1 MEARAPTRPR
11 ENWADE
17 SYVAYWLEREST
29 RPRDRLR
36 DFRIVRALIPRP
48 NDESFRYMN
57 IGCGDGPL
65 DEVLL
70 EAFGNAR
77 ATLVDGS
84 DTMLSGARDRLRRF
98 GDRVDYVRADLLSP
112 DWVKSVG
119 SPIDVAVSTIAI
131 HNLRTYN
138 RVRDLYAELF
148 TVMADGGFFLNFD
161 YVRPNGPALRPLPAW
176 ASRDPDVGFIGRSSG
191 FNGPG
196 TLEEHLI
203 WLRGAG
209 FGPVDCFFKEFG
221 AAAYGG
227 FKGAVRIP
235 QPEQAG

>member
-1 MEARAPTRPR
+1 MEAPARPR

-17 SYVAYWLEREST
+17 AYVAYWLEREAT

-36 DFRIVRALIPRP
+36 DFRIVRALIPRTS
-48 NDESFRYMN
+48 DESFHYMN

-70 EAFGNAR
+70 EAFPKAR

-84 DTMLSGARDRLRRF
+84 ETMLGSARSRLEPF
-98 GDRVDYVRADLLSP
+98 ADRVDYVRVDLLSS
-112 DWVKSVG
+112 DWTKSVG
-119 SPIDVAVSTIAI
+119 GPFDLAVSTIAI
-131 HNLRTYN
+131 HNLRVYN

-148 TVMADGGFFLNFD
+148 AVMAEGGFFLNFD
-161 YVRPNGPALRPLPAW
+161 YVRPNSPALRPFAAW
-176 ASRDPDVGFIGRSSG
+176 ASRDRDVGHIGRSSG

-203 WLRGAG
+203 WLRSAG
-209 FGPVDCFFKEFG
+209 FMAVDCFFKEFG
-221 AAAYGG
+221 ASAYGG

-235 QPEQAG
+235 RAD

>member
-1 MEARAPTRPR
+1 MEAPARPR

-17 SYVAYWLEREST
+17 AYVAYWLEREAS

-36 DFRIVRALIPRP
+36 DFRIVRALLPRAT
-48 NDESFRYMN
+48 DEAFHYMN

-70 EAFGNAR
+70 EAFPNAR

-84 DTMLSGARDRLRRF
+84 DTMLSSARSRLERF
-98 GDRVDYVRADLLSP
+98 GDRVEYTRADLLAP
-112 DWVKSVG
+112 DWVNSLNG
-119 SPIDVAVSTIAI
+119 PFDAAVSTIAI

-148 TVMADGGFFLNFD
+148 TVMAEGGFFLNFD
-161 YVRPNGPALRPLPAW
+161 YVRPNSPALRPLPAW
-176 ASRDPDVGFIGRSSG
+176 ASRDPDVGYIGRSSG

-203 WLRGAG
+203 WLRAAG
-209 FGPVDCFFKEFG
+209 FTAVDCFFKEFG

-227 FKGAVRIP
+227 FKGTVRIP
-235 QPEQAG
+235 RAD

>member
-1 MEARAPTRPR
+1 MELCMEAPARPR

-17 SYVAYWLEREST
+17 AYVAYWLEREAS

-36 DFRIVRALIPRP
+36 DFRIVRAIIPRAD
-48 NDESFRYMN
+48 DEVFRYLN

-70 EAFGNAR
+70 SSFGNAR

-84 DTMLSGARDRLRRF
+84 ETMLNGARNRLKQF
-98 GDRVDYVRADLLSP
+98 GDRVETVRVDLSSP
-112 DWVKSVG
+112 DWVQALDG
-119 SPIDVAVSTIAI
+119 RFDVAVSTIAI
-131 HNLRTYN
+131 HNLRVYN

-148 TVMADGGFFLNFD
+148 TVMADGGFFVNFD
-161 YVRPNGPALRPLPAW
+161 YVRPNSPLLRSFPGW
-176 ASRDPDVGFIGRSSG
+176 ASRDPEVGYIGRSSG
-191 FNGPG
+191 FNSPG
-196 TLEEHLI
+196 SLEEHLI
-203 WLRGAG
+203 WLRAAG
-209 FGPVDCFFKEFG
+209 FGAVDCFFKEFG

-235 QPEQAG
+235 QPD

>member
-1 MEARAPTRPR
+1 MEAPARPR

-17 SYVAYWLEREST
+17 AYVSYWLEREST
-29 RPRDRLR
+29 RPRDRVR
-36 DFRIVRALIPRP
+36 DFRIVRALLPRRQ
-48 NDESFRYMN
+48 DEAFRYMN

-70 EAFGNAR
+70 DAFGSAR

-84 DTMLSGARDRLRRF
+84 DTMLNGARERLKRF
-98 GDRVDYVRADLLSP
+98 GDRVDYVRVDLLSP
-112 DWVKSVG
+112 DWVKELNG
-119 SPIDVAVSTIAI
+119 PFDAAVSTIAI

-148 TVMADGGFFLNFD
+148 TVMADGGLFLNFD
-161 YVRPNGPALRPLPAW
+161 YVRPNSPALRPLPAW
-176 ASRDPDVGFIGRSSG
+176 TSRDPDVGYIGRASG

-196 TLEEHLI
+196 TLDEHLI
-203 WLRGAG
+203 WLRAAG
-209 FGPVDCFFKEFG
+209 FTAVDCFFKEFG

-235 QPEQAG
+235 QAD

>member
-1 MEARAPTRPR
+1 MEAPARPR

-17 SYVAYWLEREST
+17 AYVAFWLERESA

-36 DFRIVRALIPRP
+36 DFRIVRSLVPRRP
-48 NDESFRYMN
+48 DEAFRYMD
-57 IGCGDGPL
+57 IGCGDGRL
-65 DEVLL
+65 EEVLL
-70 EAFGNAR
+70 AAFGNAR

-84 DTMLSGARDRLRRF
+84 ETMLSSARERLQSF
-98 GDRVDYVRADLLSP
+98 GDRVEYVQADLLSP
-112 DWVKSVG
+112 DWVKSLSGDV
-119 SPIDVAVSTIAI
+119 DVAVSTIAI

-161 YVRPNGPALRPLPAW
+161 YVRPTSPALRPLPAW
-176 ASRDPDVGFIGRSSG
+176 SSRDPDVGYIGRSSG

-203 WLRGAG
+203 WLRAAG
-209 FGPVDCFFKEFG
+209 CG
-221 AAAYGG
+221 
-227 FKGAVRIP
+227 
-235 QPEQAG
+235 

>member
-1 MEARAPTRPR
+1 MEAPTRPR

-17 SYVAYWLEREST
+17 AYVAYWLEREAA

-36 DFRIVRALIPRP
+36 DFRIVRALIPRTG
-48 NDESFRYMN
+48 DESFRYMN

-70 EAFGNAR
+70 EAFPNAR
-77 ATLVDGS
+77 AALVDGS
-84 DTMLSGARDRLRRF
+84 DTMLSSARSRLQRF
-98 GDRVDYVRADLLSP
+98 GDRVEYVRVDLLSP
-112 DWVKSVG
+112 DWIKSLSG
-119 SPIDVAVSTIAI
+119 AFDVAVSTIAI
-131 HNLRTYN
+131 HNLRVYN

-148 TVMADGGFFLNFD
+148 TVMADGSFFVNFD
-161 YVRPNGPALRPLPAW
+161 YVRPTSPALRPLPAW
-176 ASRDPDVGFIGRSSG
+176 AARDPDVGYIARSSG

-203 WLRGAG
+203 WLRAAG
-209 FGPVDCFFKEFG
+209 FMAVDCFFKEFG

-235 QPEQAG
+235 QAD